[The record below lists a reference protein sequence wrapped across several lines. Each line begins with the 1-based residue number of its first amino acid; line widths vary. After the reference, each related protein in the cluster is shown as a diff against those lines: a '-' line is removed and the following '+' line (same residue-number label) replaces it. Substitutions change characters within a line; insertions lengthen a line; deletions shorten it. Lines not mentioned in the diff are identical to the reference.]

1 MKVAL
6 RFVARRVTPDNT
18 CSAIY
23 GVSMVLLQ
31 LQTSAAWTEV
41 VALLWWHPGTVLT
54 SLDLLLILDI
64 SRGATPIVVLCE
76 NLSIDQLKFCVSCLR
91 CYWYRAHR
99 YLWRSC
105 PVWHAITAHQ
115 LRCNVSPVTVHL
127 SCWVERLKAPSNS
140 QQRWLMWTR
149 GRAETPSCGVR
160 HRATEPYIKTTNKL
174 IVSGKIDFVKKCNEK
189 TAKLWKF
196 YSLLIQIFIEL
207 WVSPWEWPDEK
218 MRNPWRVR
226 LMP

>member
-6 RFVARRVTPDNT
+6 RFVAHLLTEDNT

-23 GVSMVLLQ
+23 DVSMVLLQ
-31 LQTSAAWTEV
+31 LPKSAAWTFDEV

-99 YLWRSC
+99 YL
-105 PVWHAITAHQ
+105 
-115 LRCNVSPVTVHL
+115 
-127 SCWVERLKAPSNS
+127 
-140 QQRWLMWTR
+140 
-149 GRAETPSCGVR
+149 
-160 HRATEPYIKTTNKL
+160 
-174 IVSGKIDFVKKCNEK
+174 
-189 TAKLWKF
+189 
-196 YSLLIQIFIEL
+196 
-207 WVSPWEWPDEK
+207 
-218 MRNPWRVR
+218 
-226 LMP
+226 

>member
-76 NLSIDQLKFCVSCLR
+76 SLSIDQLKFCVSCLR
-91 CYWYRAHR
+91 CYWYEPTLCVQCDSSQSIQRICGT
-99 YLWRSC
+99 S
-105 PVWHAITAHQ
+105 
-115 LRCNVSPVTVHL
+115 SPAQMH
-127 SCWVERLKAPSNS
+127 
-140 QQRWLMWTR
+140 
-149 GRAETPSCGVR
+149 GRP
-160 HRATEPYIKTTNKL
+160 
-174 IVSGKIDFVKKCNEK
+174 
-189 TAKLWKF
+189 KF
-196 YSLLIQIFIEL
+196 LCT
-207 WVSPWEWPDEK
+207 
-218 MRNPWRVR
+218 
-226 LMP
+226 

>member
-6 RFVARRVTPDNT
+6 RFVARLLTEDNT

-23 GVSMVLLQ
+23 DVAMVSHSLPSVPLRW
-31 LQTSAAWTEV
+31 SSPHGRSGCFAIV
-41 VALLWWHPGTVLT
+41 ISGTVLT

-140 QQRWLMWTR
+140 QQWWLMWTR

-160 HRATEPYIKTTNKL
+160 HRATEP
-174 IVSGKIDFVKKCNEK
+174 
-189 TAKLWKF
+189 
-196 YSLLIQIFIEL
+196 
-207 WVSPWEWPDEK
+207 
-218 MRNPWRVR
+218 
-226 LMP
+226 

>member
-1 MKVAL
+1 MVISVHLAWSRQPSKESANCRTFKLFLAGNSYCYTTPILAMVWCMKVAL

-23 GVSMVLLQ
+23 DVSMVLLQ

-41 VALLWWHPGTVLT
+41 VTLPWWHSGTVLT

-64 SRGATPIVVLCE
+64 SRGATPIVVLCG

-140 QQRWLMWTR
+140 KQRWLMWTR

-160 HRATEPYIKTTNKL
+160 QRIIIRTL
-174 IVSGKIDFVKKCNEK
+174 D
-189 TAKLWKF
+189 
-196 YSLLIQIFIEL
+196 
-207 WVSPWEWPDEK
+207 
-218 MRNPWRVR
+218 
-226 LMP
+226 

>member
-23 GVSMVLLQ
+23 DVSMVLLQ

-41 VALLWWHPGTVLT
+41 VALLWWHSGTVLT

-91 CYWYRAHR
+91 CYWYEPTLVCDSSQSIQRNCGTSSPA
-99 YLWRSC
+99 
-105 PVWHAITAHQ
+105 PVVRGLDSQ
-115 LRCNVSPVTVHL
+115 EL
-127 SCWVERLKAPSNS
+127 LKWMA
-140 QQRWLMWTR
+140 QRT
-149 GRAETPSCGVR
+149 
-160 HRATEPYIKTTNKL
+160 
-174 IVSGKIDFVKKCNEK
+174 
-189 TAKLWKF
+189 
-196 YSLLIQIFIEL
+196 Q
-207 WVSPWEWPDEK
+207 
-218 MRNPWRVR
+218 
-226 LMP
+226 

>member
-1 MKVAL
+1 MKVFQHTTPKQMWIKSL
-6 RFVARRVTPDNT
+6 RPRKIPSKRAAGIYLQHHLEPV
-18 CSAIY
+18 CS
-23 GVSMVLLQ
+23 
-31 LQTSAAWTEV
+31 
-41 VALLWWHPGTVLT
+41 GTVWRHST
-54 SLDLLLILDI
+54 LLLILDI

-160 HRATEPYIKTTNKL
+160 HRATEP
-174 IVSGKIDFVKKCNEK
+174 
-189 TAKLWKF
+189 
-196 YSLLIQIFIEL
+196 
-207 WVSPWEWPDEK
+207 
-218 MRNPWRVR
+218 
-226 LMP
+226 